1 MWMKNRRGDVKAR
14 LYDGLRRA
22 YAFCVIVLWMAY
34 LVACSGTPA
43 STKTSDGMS
52 NIGVVDTQQL
62 VERTKL
68 GRQVADSLNDFMKD
82 RQAILDLEQKELRK
96 LEDEMIRQA
105 AVLSE
110 SAKKQREEQFRR
122 RMLDYQQKVSNF
134 NREVQEKQTALFAEF
149 RNAVENVVQRVAQ
162 RRALVL
168 VVEKGQASPTRY
180 YHPALDITDDVL
192 RELDQTSQ

>member
-1 MWMKNRRGDVKAR
+1 MWMKNRQGNVKAG

-22 YAFCVIVLWMAY
+22 DGFCVIVLWMAY
-34 LVACSGTPA
+34 LVACSGPSA

-68 GRQVADSLNDFMKD
+68 GRQVTDSLNDFMKD

-168 VVEKGQASPTRY
+168 VIEKGQASPTRY